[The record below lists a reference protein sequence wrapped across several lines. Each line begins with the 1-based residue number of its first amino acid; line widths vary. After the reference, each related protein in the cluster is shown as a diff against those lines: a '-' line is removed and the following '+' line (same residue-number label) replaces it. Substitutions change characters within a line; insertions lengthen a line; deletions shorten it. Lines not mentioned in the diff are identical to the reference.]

1 MFYMVSSTKMHHLE
15 EVMKKPEVKRLSVS
29 IPKDIY
35 EKLRKDAFKM
45 RISLATLV
53 RKAVCNEV
61 DK

>member
-1 MFYMVSSTKMHHLE
+1 
-15 EVMKKPEVKRLSVS
+15 MKKPEVKRLSVS